1 MVYTACGRIAGNKHN
16 TCIVTNMCVYKY
28 IEFLWRVIQLAFIVQ
43 VCFDAEAMPTEYA
56 LKYEKE

>member
-1 MVYTACGRIAGNKHN
+1 
-16 TCIVTNMCVYKY
+16 MCVYKY

-56 LKYEKE
+56 LKYEKEWKQNDIWNYSQSLYEKER